1 MKTHPRPTSAPRLRP
16 ITTMYEFLNVL
27 YVQSQGAVLHV
38 EHDTVRVE
46 LEHETVLRAP
56 LLRLSGIVVFGQVTV
71 TPFLIQRC
79 AEDGRSLVWLDRRG
93 RFKARV
99 EGPTRGNVLLRRAQ
113 HLALSSPD
121 RPWRI
126 ARQIT
131 AAKIQN
137 SRQVLLRA
145 AREATSPDAGLALS
159 QAAEHL
165 AVVLGRL
172 HAAQDLDVVR
182 GSEGEAARA
191 YFGVFDHMVRA
202 DSASFAFDGRTRR
215 PPRDRANAVLSFLYA
230 LLQAECASALEGVG
244 LDPQVGYLHALRPG
258 RPALALDLME
268 ELRPVLADRLA
279 ITLVNRRQLTAE
291 QFDATPGGAV
301 LLNEAGRRTVLASY
315 QRRKAEE
322 IEHRVLNQKVPFGL
336 IPHVQAR
343 LLARYLRDDLVEYQP
358 FLYR

>member
-1 MKTHPRPTSAPRLRP
+1 
-16 ITTMYEFLNVL
+16 MYELLNVL
-27 YVQSQGAVLHV
+27 YVQTQGAVLHV

-46 LEHETVLRAP
+46 VERETLLRAP

-79 AEDGRSLVWLDRRG
+79 AEDGRSLVWLDRHG

-99 EGPTRGNVLLRRAQ
+99 EGATRGNVLLRRAQ
-113 HLALSSPD
+113 HLALSDPA

-145 AREATSPDAGLALS
+145 GREAAQGEDRAALGEAADHLALALS
-159 QAAEHL
+159 
-165 AVVLGRL
+165 RL
-172 HAAQDLDVVR
+172 REARDLDTVR
-182 GSEGEAARA
+182 GFEGEAARA
-191 YFGVFDHMVRA
+191 YFDVFGHMVRE
-202 DSASFAFDGRTRR
+202 DRPSFTPDGRTRR
-215 PPRDRANAVLSFLYA
+215 PPRDRTNAVLSFLYA

-279 ITLVNRRQLTAE
+279 LTLVNRRQLRAE
-291 QFDATPGGAV
+291 HFEEEPGGAV
-301 LLNEAGRRTVLASY
+301 LLNDEGRRAVILAY
-315 QRRKAEE
+315 QRRKGEE
-322 IEHRVLNQKVPFGL
+322 IEHRALSQKVPFGL
-336 IPHVQAR
+336 VPHVQAR
-343 LLARYLRDDLVEYQP
+343 LLARHLRDDLVEYPP